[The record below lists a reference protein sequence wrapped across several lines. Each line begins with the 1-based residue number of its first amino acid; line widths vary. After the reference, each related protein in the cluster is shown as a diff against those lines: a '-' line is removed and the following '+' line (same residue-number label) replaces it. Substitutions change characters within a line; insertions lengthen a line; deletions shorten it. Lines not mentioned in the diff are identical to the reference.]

1 MFFFLTTTRTEERMS
16 MVNSRRFAF
25 SSKSSSKSS
34 SSSSSSSSR
43 VKKERR
49 KFHSQESCSV
59 IEKTEKQKQ
68 ESVMSFCARA
78 RAYLFLAFLQLF
90 SYRSTPTTITTKIT
104 RHDDY
109 ILGILLHI

>member
-25 SSKSSSKSS
+25 SSSSSK
-34 SSSSSSSSR
+34 SSSSSSSR

-78 RAYLFLAFLQLF
+78 RAYLFLAFLKLF

>member
-25 SSKSSSKSS
+25 SSKSSSK
-34 SSSSSSSSR
+34 SSSSSSSR

-78 RAYLFLAFLQLF
+78 RAYLFLAFLQLL

>member
-1 MFFFLTTTRTEERMS
+1 MFFFLTTTRTEEQMS

-25 SSKSSSKSS
+25 SSSSSSKS

-78 RAYLFLAFLQLF
+78 RAYLFLAFLKLF
-90 SYRSTPTTITTKIT
+90 SYRSTPTTIATKIT

>member
-1 MFFFLTTTRTEERMS
+1 MNDTLGRK
-16 MVNSRRFAF
+16 
-25 SSKSSSKSS
+25 KSELKGDYD
-34 SSSSSSSSR
+34 R
-43 VKKERR
+43 RR
-49 KFHSQESCSV
+49 KEKVDANKLEIAQERAQLQKSLEEKEKKFG

-78 RAYLFLAFLQLF
+78 RAYLFLAFLKLF

>member
-25 SSKSSSKSS
+25 SSKSSS

-59 IEKTEKQKQ
+59 IEKTENQKQ

-78 RAYLFLAFLQLF
+78 RAYLFLAFLKLF

-109 ILGILLHI
+109 ILEILLHI

>member
-25 SSKSSSKSS
+25 SSKSSSK
-34 SSSSSSSSR
+34 SSSSSSSR

-78 RAYLFLAFLQLF
+78 RAYLFLAFLKLF

>member
-25 SSKSSSKSS
+25 SSKSSS

-78 RAYLFLAFLQLF
+78 RAYLFLAFLKLF

>member
-25 SSKSSSKSS
+25 SSKSS

-78 RAYLFLAFLQLF
+78 RAYLFLAFLKLF

>member
-25 SSKSSSKSS
+25 SSSSK
-34 SSSSSSSSR
+34 SSSSSSSR

-78 RAYLFLAFLQLF
+78 RAYLFLAFLKLF
-90 SYRSTPTTITTKIT
+90 SNRSTPTTIATKIT